1 MKDLVKRGIR
11 DILVICVDDLTGFS
25 EVINE
30 EFPQAIVQKC
40 IVHQIRNSLKYVDDK
55 EMKKVA
61 SDLRKIYTSATEE
74 QAKNA
79 LKLFEKKWGDKY
91 GYIVDQWR
99 QKWTE
104 LMAFLDFE
112 SEIRRMIYTTNSV
125 EALHRIIRKLIKGK
139 AAWVSETALT
149 KQMYMSLM
157 HNKKSWKKRAYNW
170 KSIQRELLRLYP
182 ERINPYLE
190 GQ

>member
-1 MKDLVKRGIR
+1 MKDLIKRGLR
-11 DILVICVDDLTGFS
+11 DILVICVDDLRGFS
-25 EVINE
+25 EVLNE
-30 EFPQAIVQKC
+30 EFPKAIIQKC
-40 IVHQIRNSLKYVDDK
+40 IVHQVRNSLKYVDDK

-61 SDLRKIYTSATEE
+61 SDLRKIYTSSTEE
-74 QAKNA
+74 QAKSGLN
-79 LKLFEKKWGDKY
+79 LFEKKWGEKY
-91 GYIVDQWR
+91 GYIVDQWTK
-99 QKWTE
+99 KWTE

-112 SEIRRMIYTTNSV
+112 SEVRRMIYTTNPV

-182 ERINPYLE
+182 DRINLYLK